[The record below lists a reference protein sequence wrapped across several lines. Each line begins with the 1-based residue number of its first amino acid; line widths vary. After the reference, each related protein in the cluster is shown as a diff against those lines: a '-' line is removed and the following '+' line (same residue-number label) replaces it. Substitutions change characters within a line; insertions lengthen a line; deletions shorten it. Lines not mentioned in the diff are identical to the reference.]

1 MRSNLKSLWLKILR
15 INKFRGV
22 NSLELKSSRVKVIV
36 AFKKG
41 VPHYAILLLLC
52 PDYLTITTVHGEL
65 LITLLLTL
73 PKRSRET

>member
-41 VPHYAILLLLC
+41 VPQFAILLLLC
-52 PDYLTITTVHGEL
+52 PNYFTITTVHGEL

-73 PKRSRET
+73 PKISRET